1 LTAAVKVRYE
11 KIANDAKVPARATSQ
26 SACYDVY
33 ASEDT
38 NLPPFESTMVHTG
51 IKVQCE
57 PGYCVLVFPRS
68 GLAAKQGITLSNS
81 VGVIDSDYSE
91 ELLVS
96 LFNRNSIVYEIK
108 KHDRIAQ
115 LQLIKLIN
123 IVWIEG
129 LVSGSRSGF
138 GSTGS

>member
-1 LTAAVKVRYE
+1 MASVKVKYE
-11 KIANDAKVPARATSQ
+11 KIVNDAKVPARATSQ

-57 PGYCVLVFPRS
+57 PGYAIFQYPRS
-68 GLAAKQGITLSNS
+68 GLATKLGITLANS
-81 VGVIDSDYSE
+81 VGIIDSDYGE

-96 LFNRNSIVYEIK
+96 LFNRNSMNVLIK
-108 KHDRIAQ
+108 KHDRISQ
-115 LQLIKLIN
+115 LRVVKLIN
-123 IVWIEG
+123 IVWVPEKVNG
-129 LVSGSRSGF
+129 RAGF
-138 GSTGS
+138 GSTGR